1 LVTRLA
7 RIAND
12 QSDYVIVG
20 PSTTVE
26 DNRLDPGLPRLQ
38 LAASASGS
46 YLLRWA

>member
-1 LVTRLA
+1 VLERLA
-7 RIAND
+7 LIAND

-20 PSTTVE
+20 RSTTVE

-38 LAASASGS
+38 SAASALGS